1 MERGELVPDE
11 VIIGIVKDRLAESD
25 CKENGWLL
33 DGFPRTEEQAKA
45 LAAAGIEPTKVLYLQ
60 VPDEMLI
67 ERVVGRRLDPETG
80 KIYHL
85 KFAPP
90 ESDEVAARLTQR
102 SDDTEEKARVRLQ
115 AFHKHM
121 SAVESCY
128 IGIISYVDGTK
139 PKTEVFAELQ
149 KSLE

>member
-1 MERGELVPDE
+1 MLSFSFGCRRNERNSTALVGNFIERASRE
-11 VIIGIVKDRLAESD
+11 VADMRYA
-25 CKENGWLL
+25 
-33 DGFPRTEEQAKA
+33 RTQNACVRASLSA
-45 LAAAGIEPTKVLYLQ
+45 LQVLYLQ

-128 IGIISYVDGTK
+128 TGIISYVDGTK